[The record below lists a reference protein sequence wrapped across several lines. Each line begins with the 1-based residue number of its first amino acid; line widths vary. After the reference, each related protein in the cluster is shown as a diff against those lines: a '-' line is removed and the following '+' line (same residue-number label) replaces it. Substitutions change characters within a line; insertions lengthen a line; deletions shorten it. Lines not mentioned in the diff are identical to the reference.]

1 MLCTS
6 RADLDLSPS
15 PSARLNCSKAVLIGA
30 GKISLEDVMRTAMSS
45 MSMKGPPRNNM
56 IMTHVMRQQ
65 NGWGGD

>member
-15 PSARLNCSKAVLIGA
+15 SSARRKCSKAVLIGA
-30 GKISLEDVMRTAMSS
+30 GRVSLEEVMRMATSS

-56 IMTHVMRQQ
+56 TMAHAMRQQ